1 MNRFDTSLKY
11 LKLKDLLYVILY
23 GGVLSI
29 LIGVLIG
36 FIDYYLQTQLPVSF
50 AGILFFLSSMQIGKM
65 VRRQYEFPHIVYIV
79 ITGFFMVIQAFI
91 IFFFPT
97 VYLTVLINDMPSLFF
112 SGSLYLY
119 ILESFIGSLFLSFNI
134 NAWLTLLVFVIGVYL
149 GVKQTY

>member
-1 MNRFDTSLKY
+1 
-11 LKLKDLLYVILY
+11 
-23 GGVLSI
+23 
-29 LIGVLIG
+29 
-36 FIDYYLQTQLPVSF
+36 
-50 AGILFFLSSMQIGKM
+50 FLSSMQIGKM

-97 VYLTVLINDMPSLFF
+97 LYLTVLINDMPSLFF

>member
-1 MNRFDTSLKY
+1 LNRFDTSLKY

-97 VYLTVLINDMPSLFF
+97 LYLTVLINDMPSLFF

>member
-1 MNRFDTSLKY
+1 LNRFDTSLKY

>member
-11 LKLKDLLYVILY
+11 LKLKDLVYVILY

-97 VYLTVLINDMPSLFF
+97 LYLTVLINDMPSLFF

>member
-1 MNRFDTSLKY
+1 LNRFDTSLKY
-11 LKLKDLLYVILY
+11 LKLKDLVYVILY

-97 VYLTVLINDMPSLFF
+97 LYLTVLINDMPSLFF

>member
-97 VYLTVLINDMPSLFF
+97 LYLTVLINDMPSLFF